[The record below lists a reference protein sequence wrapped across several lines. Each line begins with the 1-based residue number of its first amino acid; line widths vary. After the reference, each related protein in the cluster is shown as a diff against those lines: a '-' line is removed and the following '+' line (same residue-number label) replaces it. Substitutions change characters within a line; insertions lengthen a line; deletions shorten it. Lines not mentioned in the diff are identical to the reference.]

1 MYSKLIQFYTKNN
14 YDNILKLSLLIINT
28 ISLLYFIETSWCLP
42 ITILLLSIYLIK
54 SKIEL
59 KNKKSLVYIWIIF
72 SLTTLL
78 GESLVISSRDIPILK
93 YKNPDINNVPLWL
106 ISAYLNMVISVII
119 LYDYFSI
126 SNSISK

>member
-28 ISLLYFIETSWCLP
+28 IGLLYFIETSWCVP
-42 ITILLLSIYLIK
+42 ITILLLTIYLFK
-54 SKIEL
+54 SKIQL
-59 KNKKSLVYIWIIF
+59 QNKKTIVYTWIIF
-72 SLTTLL
+72 SLTTFI

-119 LYDYFSI
+119 LYDYFNI

>member
-1 MYSKLIQFYTKNN
+1 MYNKLIQFYTKNN

-28 ISLLYFIETSWCLP
+28 ISLLYFIETSWCVP
-42 ITILLLSIYLIK
+42 ITILLLTIYLIK
-54 SKIEL
+54 SKIQL
-59 KNKKSLVYIWIIF
+59 QNKKTIVYIWIIF
-72 SLTTLL
+72 SFTTLL

-126 SNSISK
+126 NNSISK